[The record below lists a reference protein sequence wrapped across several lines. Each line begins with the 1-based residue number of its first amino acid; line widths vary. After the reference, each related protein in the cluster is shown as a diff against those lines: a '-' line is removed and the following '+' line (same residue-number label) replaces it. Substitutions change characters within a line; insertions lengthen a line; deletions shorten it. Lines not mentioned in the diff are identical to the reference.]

1 MSLHDLSHL
10 LLFIAVSHYMDILCS
25 IHSFTSWWVF
35 ELFSLYKLIK
45 RSLQI
50 FVCACLLFHLGRYQN
65 VGLLRVGLKSTITNL
80 HLTIYFLFCPCVSSS
95 FTPSSV
101 LILNPFGV
109 IIFSI
114 QFCPDCWFD
123 NSMNSMKRQKYSN
136 RKQTS
141 GCQKLE
147 GQEEEWPQKGEPF
160 GQCWSWLQLDCG
172 EDFTTVYICQDLL
185 NCAFKIVPQ

>member
-123 NSMNSMKRQKYSN
+123 NSMNSMKRQKDRTLKDELPRHPIFYW
-136 RKQTS
+136 RRVK
-141 GCQKLE
+141 K
-147 GQEEEWPQKGEPF
+147 
-160 GQCWSWLQLDCG
+160 
-172 EDFTTVYICQDLL
+172 
-185 NCAFKIVPQ
+185 